1 MLGFKIKGD
10 QNFIR
15 FSIKDDFGF
24 PNASTHYSGGYEL
37 NIHVEI
43 KSGDFQ
49 VSKNIY
55 SSSGEL
61 FQFFNKLNE
70 CHSALRGGVNYRNHE
85 GDMDVYLS
93 YEINGRISVSGT
105 LNSFSFGGNELKF
118 SFSTDQSYINE
129 PLIDLKEI
137 IDKYGDMKGKLS

>member
-1 MLGFKIKGD
+1 MLGFEIKGD

-24 PNASTHYSGGYEL
+24 PNVSTHYSGGYEL
-37 NIHVEI
+37 IILVKI

-49 VSKNIY
+49 ASKTVY

-61 FQFFNKLNE
+61 YTFFNKLKE
-70 CHSALRGGVNYRNHE
+70 CHSALRGGVNYKNHE
-85 GDMDVYLS
+85 GDLDVYLG

-105 LNSFSFGGNELKF
+105 LSSFSSGDNELKF

-129 PLIDLKEI
+129 PLIDLKQI
-137 IDKYGDMKGKLS
+137 IDKYGGMTGKLS